1 MFSGPSVRRS
11 TRSTSVSSS
20 DSVVKIKQTPDL
32 GSKRLPESSS
42 ASSSVQKTTHTP
54 GPTKTLKQGRKL
66 ALQTPSG
73 EKQSSKSKSKK
84 VDDSAIPKGY
94 KLKETIKS
102 TVPCYVKSDS
112 HGNCICN
119 YPLRSC
125 TDELSHDE
133 GFSDPMKCFDF
144 FFDEL
149 IQTLTLESNKYAIS
163 RGFKHEIVCES
174 EMRAFIGII
183 INSMYMKASDR
194 SYYWSRDR
202 DTGIAGVRDLMS
214 RNRFDE
220 LIKCVHFR
228 DNREMPADNTDK
240 FFKVRPLFQILNQ
253 KLEVFQNCE
262 NISVDESMV
271 PYFGFHGAKQYMKGK
286 PHKFGF
292 KVWVAT
298 SPTGVPLFCEPY
310 AGAST
315 DMPDYGMKKS
325 SDIVA
330 HIITRLGL
338 GAGHKVYADNYFM
351 SPALLK
357 WCTEKNIGLT
367 GTLRKNRLRD
377 VPYPPVEAAVGS
389 YKSVVDTENNI
400 IYTAWQDRKC
410 VLAASNCFSCEPLRT
425 VTVGRGQTK
434 EKSKPDLIVEYNANM
449 GGVDLLDFW
458 LSVYRPRIRSRKW
471 YWPLF
476 TWVLG
481 VLLVS
486 AWKLWSNHS
495 AAEKNEN
502 KMSFLSYI
510 RKVNYGIRQ
519 GFPEKEHHHQPR
531 DLLTGRID
539 NRFSDNAHLIDED
552 KDKQFV
558 CRSCRELEGKKS
570 RTQFFCTICRVG
582 LHPRCFRRYHDP
594 VGMTS

>member
-1 MFSGPSVRRS
+1 MPVVHKKSYTAHEAISLMES
-11 TRSTSVSSS
+11 ISISDQESTSSSDDEDS
-20 DSVVKIKQTPDL
+20 DEETAHRNAFIVLQPPLERPDAVTDEDSDYEDAGDADRLPRRILNADAEISRKSFRENTKLPAETVFKITNSYRKKPSGSTGTSTSQPSNSAKSTDQILPGKQTSSTTSVQLKSDYQDSVVKIKQTPDL
-32 GSKRLPESSS
+32 GSKRLPESSSASSSVQRTPHTPAASLRRSKRLPSLPEPSSASSSVQRTPRTPAASLRRSKRLPSLPESSS

-149 IQTLTLESNKYAIS
+149 MLTLTLESNKYAIS

-351 SPALLK
+351 SPA
-357 WCTEKNIGLT
+357 
-367 GTLRKNRLRD
+367 RH
-377 VPYPPVEAAVGS
+377 Y
-389 YKSVVDTENNI
+389 
-400 IYTAWQDRKC
+400 
-410 VLAASNCFSCEPLRT
+410 
-425 VTVGRGQTK
+425 
-434 EKSKPDLIVEYNANM
+434 
-449 GGVDLLDFW
+449 
-458 LSVYRPRIRSRKW
+458 
-471 YWPLF
+471 
-476 TWVLG
+476 
-481 VLLVS
+481 
-486 AWKLWSNHS
+486 
-495 AAEKNEN
+495 
-502 KMSFLSYI
+502 
-510 RKVNYGIRQ
+510 
-519 GFPEKEHHHQPR
+519 
-531 DLLTGRID
+531 
-539 NRFSDNAHLIDED
+539 
-552 KDKQFV
+552 
-558 CRSCRELEGKKS
+558 
-570 RTQFFCTICRVG
+570 
-582 LHPRCFRRYHDP
+582 
-594 VGMTS
+594 